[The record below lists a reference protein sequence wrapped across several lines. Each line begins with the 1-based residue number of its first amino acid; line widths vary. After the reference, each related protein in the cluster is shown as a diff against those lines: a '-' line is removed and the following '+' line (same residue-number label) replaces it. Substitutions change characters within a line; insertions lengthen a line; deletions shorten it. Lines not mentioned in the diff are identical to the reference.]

1 MIASVLQELLHFL
14 VQVQRRVGVVDY
26 YRLRVDVDRLRA
38 VQYLLEHVHVV
49 HVLVPVGNQDLQLL
63 VLLYALNQIR

>member
-1 MIASVLQELLHFL
+1 MIASVLEELLHFL

-26 YRLRVDVDRLRA
+26 YRLRVDVDRLRE